1 MAPSAYR
8 HHVLLARVCT
18 ATRSP
23 FPRGNG
29 RVDDQHSAPA
39 NKLFGMFS
47 LRAAT
52 CGWQTHCQ
60 TGGSQC
66 FECHPRKGRTGR
78 LASGLPL
85 TGPMAISPYSLLS
98 GTRTGSAC
106 TELICWNSLRVAHC
120 CDFFAPTRMYAQS
133 KELAAFLSAEEL
145 GSGPLCGKVCKVI
158 T

>member
-52 CGWQTHCQ
+52 CGWRTHCQ
-60 TGGSQC
+60 TGGSQWG
-66 FECHPRKGRTGR
+66 FECHPRGVRAD
-78 LASGLPL
+78 LHQACHSQ
-85 TGPMAISPYSLLS
+85 GPWQFLHTACS

-133 KELAAFLSAEEL
+133 KELPAFLSAEEL
-145 GSGPLCGKVCKVI
+145 GSGPLCGKVCKII